1 MLSMTDRRGL
11 YLLPDGLALA
21 STDVRAFRVAMMP
34 ALATDTVCCSITCTR
49 KGVKVR
55 RRGIELLKT
64 RVVSKVNGIGESRFI
79 AEEMLN
85 SPLHLKSPVLP

>member
-21 STDVRAFRVAMMP
+21 RTDVRAFRVAMMP

-49 KGVKVR
+49 KGVRVR
-55 RRGIELLKT
+55 RTGIEVLKA
-64 RVVSKVNGIGESRFI
+64 RMAGKVSGSGEVPWFT
-79 AEEMLN
+79 AEETLDN
-85 SPLHLKSPVLP
+85 TLH